1 MQTPTHEIFIEA
13 IHNKTKVRVSFL
25 SDEDG
30 RVIRRLCA
38 PMDYGIS
45 RRAKDSRP
53 RYHLWD
59 YESDTKPHPIA
70 LEADAIREVEYTGDH
85 FDPGEF
91 IKWDTK
97 KSPWHV
103 ARDWGQFS

>member
-1 MQTPTHEIFIEA
+1 MNTPTHESFLGA
-13 IHNKTKVRVSFL
+13 IKNKTKIRVSFL
-25 SDEDG
+25 SDEDS
-30 RVIRRLCA
+30 RVIARLCA

-45 RRAKDSRP
+45 RRAADTRP

-59 YESDTKPHPIA
+59 YESDSKPHPIA
-70 LEADAIREVEYTGDH
+70 LEAKNIRELVYLEDH
-85 FDPGEF
+85 FDPAEF